1 MVNLITGPRG
11 SGKTQQMIDLA
22 NEKVKTSNGNV
33 VFIKKSHKDT
43 YTVDFNI
50 RVIRMADYPDV
61 LTLEEFVGFLYGMAA
76 GNHDIE
82 AVFIDSVLK
91 QANITLE
98 SLAAFLHKLN
108 KISTENNIDFISAS
122 ARIKKIFPE
131 SIHLIVQL
139 SANCCIY
146 ILSTVTCTAKRFTAL
161 LTVNRFLILL
171 LYCFHFGKRQN
182 RIALFAFFIFYRH
195 LISHVIAD
203 NVNKI
208 NNRHIKYIVR
218 SFHHNI
224 VM

>member
-1 MVNLITGPRG
+1 MVYLVTGPRG

-82 AVFIDSVLK
+82 AVFIDGVLK

-108 KISTENNIDFISAS
+108 KISTENNIDFYLSISAD
-122 ARIKKIFPE
+122 KKDIPGID
-131 SIHLIVQL
+131 S
-139 SANCCIY
+139 SDC
-146 ILSTVTCTAKRFTAL
+146 TV
-161 LTVNRFLILL
+161 V
-171 LYCFHFGKRQN
+171 
-182 RIALFAFFIFYRH
+182 
-195 LISHVIAD
+195 S
-203 NVNKI
+203 
-208 NNRHIKYIVR
+208 
-218 SFHHNI
+218 
-224 VM
+224 

>member
-1 MVNLITGPRG
+1 MVYLVTGPRG

-98 SLAAFLHKLN
+98 SLAAFLHKFN
-108 KISTENNIDFISAS
+108 KISTENNIDFYLSISAD
-122 ARIKKIFPE
+122 KKDIPGID
-131 SIHLIVQL
+131 S
-139 SANCCIY
+139 SDC
-146 ILSTVTCTAKRFTAL
+146 TV
-161 LTVNRFLILL
+161 V
-171 LYCFHFGKRQN
+171 
-182 RIALFAFFIFYRH
+182 
-195 LISHVIAD
+195 S
-203 NVNKI
+203 
-208 NNRHIKYIVR
+208 
-218 SFHHNI
+218 
-224 VM
+224 

>member
-1 MVNLITGPRG
+1 MVYLVTGPRG

-22 NEKVKTSNGNV
+22 NEKVKTTNGNV

-108 KISTENNIDFISAS
+108 KISTENNIDFYLSISAD
-122 ARIKKIFPE
+122 KKDIPGID
-131 SIHLIVQL
+131 S
-139 SANCCIY
+139 SDC
-146 ILSTVTCTAKRFTAL
+146 TV
-161 LTVNRFLILL
+161 V
-171 LYCFHFGKRQN
+171 
-182 RIALFAFFIFYRH
+182 
-195 LISHVIAD
+195 S
-203 NVNKI
+203 
-208 NNRHIKYIVR
+208 
-218 SFHHNI
+218 
-224 VM
+224 

>member
-1 MVNLITGPRG
+1 MVYLVTGARG
-11 SGKTQQMIDLA
+11 SGKTQQMIELA

-108 KISTENNIDFISAS
+108 KISTENNIDFYLSISAD
-122 ARIKKIFPE
+122 KKDIPGID
-131 SIHLIVQL
+131 S
-139 SANCCIY
+139 SDC
-146 ILSTVTCTAKRFTAL
+146 TV
-161 LTVNRFLILL
+161 V
-171 LYCFHFGKRQN
+171 
-182 RIALFAFFIFYRH
+182 
-195 LISHVIAD
+195 S
-203 NVNKI
+203 
-208 NNRHIKYIVR
+208 
-218 SFHHNI
+218 
-224 VM
+224 

>member
-1 MVNLITGPRG
+1 MVYLVTGPRG

-108 KISTENNIDFISAS
+108 KISTENNIDFYLSISAD
-122 ARIKKIFPE
+122 KKDLPGID
-131 SIHLIVQL
+131 S
-139 SANCCIY
+139 SDC
-146 ILSTVTCTAKRFTAL
+146 TV
-161 LTVNRFLILL
+161 V
-171 LYCFHFGKRQN
+171 
-182 RIALFAFFIFYRH
+182 
-195 LISHVIAD
+195 S
-203 NVNKI
+203 
-208 NNRHIKYIVR
+208 
-218 SFHHNI
+218 
-224 VM
+224 

>member
-1 MVNLITGPRG
+1 MVYLVTGPRG

-108 KISTENNIDFISAS
+108 KISTENNIDFYLSICAD
-122 ARIKKIFPE
+122 KKDIPGID
-131 SIHLIVQL
+131 S
-139 SANCCIY
+139 SDC
-146 ILSTVTCTAKRFTAL
+146 TV
-161 LTVNRFLILL
+161 V
-171 LYCFHFGKRQN
+171 
-182 RIALFAFFIFYRH
+182 
-195 LISHVIAD
+195 S
-203 NVNKI
+203 
-208 NNRHIKYIVR
+208 
-218 SFHHNI
+218 
-224 VM
+224 

>member
-1 MVNLITGPRG
+1 MVYLVTGPRG

-108 KISTENNIDFISAS
+108 KISTENNIDFYLSISAD
-122 ARIKKIFPE
+122 KKNIPGID
-131 SIHLIVQL
+131 S
-139 SANCCIY
+139 SDC
-146 ILSTVTCTAKRFTAL
+146 TV
-161 LTVNRFLILL
+161 V
-171 LYCFHFGKRQN
+171 
-182 RIALFAFFIFYRH
+182 
-195 LISHVIAD
+195 S
-203 NVNKI
+203 
-208 NNRHIKYIVR
+208 
-218 SFHHNI
+218 
-224 VM
+224 

>member
-1 MVNLITGPRG
+1 MVYLVTGPRG

-108 KISTENNIDFISAS
+108 KISTENNIDFYLSISADKQDIPGIDS
-122 ARIKKIFPE
+122 
-131 SIHLIVQL
+131 SD
-139 SANCCIY
+139 C
-146 ILSTVTCTAKRFTAL
+146 TV
-161 LTVNRFLILL
+161 V
-171 LYCFHFGKRQN
+171 
-182 RIALFAFFIFYRH
+182 
-195 LISHVIAD
+195 S
-203 NVNKI
+203 
-208 NNRHIKYIVR
+208 
-218 SFHHNI
+218 
-224 VM
+224 

>member
-1 MVNLITGPRG
+1 MVYLVTGPRG

-50 RVIRMADYPDV
+50 RVICMADYPDV

-108 KISTENNIDFISAS
+108 KISTENNIDFYLSISAD
-122 ARIKKIFPE
+122 KKDIPGID
-131 SIHLIVQL
+131 S
-139 SANCCIY
+139 SDC
-146 ILSTVTCTAKRFTAL
+146 TV
-161 LTVNRFLILL
+161 V
-171 LYCFHFGKRQN
+171 
-182 RIALFAFFIFYRH
+182 
-195 LISHVIAD
+195 S
-203 NVNKI
+203 
-208 NNRHIKYIVR
+208 
-218 SFHHNI
+218 
-224 VM
+224 

>member
-1 MVNLITGPRG
+1 MVYLVTGPRG

-43 YTVDFNI
+43 YTVDFNL

-108 KISTENNIDFISAS
+108 KISTENNIDFYLSISAD
-122 ARIKKIFPE
+122 KKDIPGID
-131 SIHLIVQL
+131 S
-139 SANCCIY
+139 SDC
-146 ILSTVTCTAKRFTAL
+146 TV
-161 LTVNRFLILL
+161 V
-171 LYCFHFGKRQN
+171 
-182 RIALFAFFIFYRH
+182 
-195 LISHVIAD
+195 S
-203 NVNKI
+203 
-208 NNRHIKYIVR
+208 
-218 SFHHNI
+218 
-224 VM
+224 

>member
-1 MVNLITGPRG
+1 MG
-11 SGKTQQMIDLA
+11 SEMCIRDRQMIDLA

-108 KISTENNIDFISAS
+108 KISTENNIDFYLSISAD
-122 ARIKKIFPE
+122 KKDIPGID
-131 SIHLIVQL
+131 S
-139 SANCCIY
+139 SDC
-146 ILSTVTCTAKRFTAL
+146 TV
-161 LTVNRFLILL
+161 V
-171 LYCFHFGKRQN
+171 
-182 RIALFAFFIFYRH
+182 
-195 LISHVIAD
+195 S
-203 NVNKI
+203 
-208 NNRHIKYIVR
+208 
-218 SFHHNI
+218 
-224 VM
+224 

>member
-1 MVNLITGPRG
+1 MVYLVTGPRG
-11 SGKTQQMIDLA
+11 SGETQQMIDLA

-108 KISTENNIDFISAS
+108 KISTENNIDFYLSISAD
-122 ARIKKIFPE
+122 KKDIPGID
-131 SIHLIVQL
+131 S
-139 SANCCIY
+139 SDC
-146 ILSTVTCTAKRFTAL
+146 TV
-161 LTVNRFLILL
+161 V
-171 LYCFHFGKRQN
+171 
-182 RIALFAFFIFYRH
+182 
-195 LISHVIAD
+195 S
-203 NVNKI
+203 
-208 NNRHIKYIVR
+208 
-218 SFHHNI
+218 
-224 VM
+224 

>member
-1 MVNLITGPRG
+1 MVYLVTGPRG

-108 KISTENNIDFISAS
+108 KISTENNIDFYLSISAD
-122 ARIKKIFPE
+122 K
-131 SIHLIVQL
+131 
-139 SANCCIY
+139 
-146 ILSTVTCTAKRFTAL
+146 
-161 LTVNRFLILL
+161 
-171 LYCFHFGKRQN
+171 
-182 RIALFAFFIFYRH
+182 
-195 LISHVIAD
+195 
-203 NVNKI
+203 
-208 NNRHIKYIVR
+208 KYIPGIDSSDCTVV
-218 SFHHNI
+218 S
-224 VM
+224 

>member
-1 MVNLITGPRG
+1 MVYLVTGPRG

-50 RVIRMADYPDV
+50 RVIRKADYPDV

-108 KISTENNIDFISAS
+108 KISTENNIDFYLSISAD
-122 ARIKKIFPE
+122 KKDIPGID
-131 SIHLIVQL
+131 S
-139 SANCCIY
+139 SDC
-146 ILSTVTCTAKRFTAL
+146 TV
-161 LTVNRFLILL
+161 V
-171 LYCFHFGKRQN
+171 
-182 RIALFAFFIFYRH
+182 
-195 LISHVIAD
+195 S
-203 NVNKI
+203 
-208 NNRHIKYIVR
+208 
-218 SFHHNI
+218 
-224 VM
+224 

>member
-1 MVNLITGPRG
+1 MVYLVTGPRG

-82 AVFIDSVLK
+82 AAFIDSVLK

-108 KISTENNIDFISAS
+108 KISTENNIDFYLSISAD
-122 ARIKKIFPE
+122 KKDIPGID
-131 SIHLIVQL
+131 S
-139 SANCCIY
+139 SDC
-146 ILSTVTCTAKRFTAL
+146 TV
-161 LTVNRFLILL
+161 V
-171 LYCFHFGKRQN
+171 
-182 RIALFAFFIFYRH
+182 
-195 LISHVIAD
+195 S
-203 NVNKI
+203 
-208 NNRHIKYIVR
+208 
-218 SFHHNI
+218 
-224 VM
+224 

>member
-1 MVNLITGPRG
+1 MVYLVTGPRG

-50 RVIRMADYPDV
+50 RVLRMADYPDV

-108 KISTENNIDFISAS
+108 KISTENNIDFYLSISAD
-122 ARIKKIFPE
+122 KKDIPGID
-131 SIHLIVQL
+131 S
-139 SANCCIY
+139 SDC
-146 ILSTVTCTAKRFTAL
+146 TV
-161 LTVNRFLILL
+161 V
-171 LYCFHFGKRQN
+171 
-182 RIALFAFFIFYRH
+182 
-195 LISHVIAD
+195 S
-203 NVNKI
+203 
-208 NNRHIKYIVR
+208 
-218 SFHHNI
+218 
-224 VM
+224 

>member
-1 MVNLITGPRG
+1 MVYLVTGPRG

-108 KISTENNIDFISAS
+108 KISTENNIDFYLSISAD
-122 ARIKKIFPE
+122 KKDIPGID
-131 SIHLIVQL
+131 S
-139 SANCCIY
+139 SDC
-146 ILSTVTCTAKRFTAL
+146 TV
-161 LTVNRFLILL
+161 
-171 LYCFHFGKRQN
+171 
-182 RIALFAFFIFYRH
+182 
-195 LISHVIAD
+195 IS
-203 NVNKI
+203 
-208 NNRHIKYIVR
+208 
-218 SFHHNI
+218 
-224 VM
+224 

>member
-1 MVNLITGPRG
+1 MVYLVTGPRG
-11 SGKTQQMIDLA
+11 SGKTQQTIDLA

-108 KISTENNIDFISAS
+108 KISTENNIDFYLSISAD
-122 ARIKKIFPE
+122 KKDIPGID
-131 SIHLIVQL
+131 S
-139 SANCCIY
+139 SDC
-146 ILSTVTCTAKRFTAL
+146 TV
-161 LTVNRFLILL
+161 V
-171 LYCFHFGKRQN
+171 
-182 RIALFAFFIFYRH
+182 
-195 LISHVIAD
+195 S
-203 NVNKI
+203 
-208 NNRHIKYIVR
+208 
-218 SFHHNI
+218 
-224 VM
+224 

>member
-1 MVNLITGPRG
+1 MVYLVTGPRG

-22 NEKVKTSNGNV
+22 DEKVKTSNGNV

-108 KISTENNIDFISAS
+108 KISTENNIDFYLSISAD
-122 ARIKKIFPE
+122 KKDIPGID
-131 SIHLIVQL
+131 S
-139 SANCCIY
+139 SDC
-146 ILSTVTCTAKRFTAL
+146 TV
-161 LTVNRFLILL
+161 V
-171 LYCFHFGKRQN
+171 
-182 RIALFAFFIFYRH
+182 
-195 LISHVIAD
+195 S
-203 NVNKI
+203 
-208 NNRHIKYIVR
+208 
-218 SFHHNI
+218 
-224 VM
+224 

>member
-1 MVNLITGPRG
+1 MVYLVTGPRG

-108 KISTENNIDFISAS
+108 KISTENNFDFYLSISAD
-122 ARIKKIFPE
+122 KKDIPGID
-131 SIHLIVQL
+131 S
-139 SANCCIY
+139 SDC
-146 ILSTVTCTAKRFTAL
+146 TV
-161 LTVNRFLILL
+161 V
-171 LYCFHFGKRQN
+171 
-182 RIALFAFFIFYRH
+182 
-195 LISHVIAD
+195 S
-203 NVNKI
+203 
-208 NNRHIKYIVR
+208 
-218 SFHHNI
+218 
-224 VM
+224 

>member
-1 MVNLITGPRG
+1 MVYLVTGPRG

-108 KISTENNIDFISAS
+108 KISTENNIDFYATMGD
-122 ARIKKIFPE
+122 KW
-131 SIHLIVQL
+131 
-139 SANCCIY
+139 
-146 ILSTVTCTAKRFTAL
+146 
-161 LTVNRFLILL
+161 
-171 LYCFHFGKRQN
+171 
-182 RIALFAFFIFYRH
+182 
-195 LISHVIAD
+195 
-203 NVNKI
+203 
-208 NNRHIKYIVR
+208 
-218 SFHHNI
+218 NI
-224 VM
+224 P

>member
-1 MVNLITGPRG
+1 MVYLVTGPRG
-11 SGKTQQMIDLA
+11 SGKTQQIIDLA

-108 KISTENNIDFISAS
+108 KISTENNIDFYLSISAD
-122 ARIKKIFPE
+122 KKDIPGID
-131 SIHLIVQL
+131 S
-139 SANCCIY
+139 SDC
-146 ILSTVTCTAKRFTAL
+146 TV
-161 LTVNRFLILL
+161 V
-171 LYCFHFGKRQN
+171 
-182 RIALFAFFIFYRH
+182 
-195 LISHVIAD
+195 S
-203 NVNKI
+203 
-208 NNRHIKYIVR
+208 
-218 SFHHNI
+218 
-224 VM
+224 

>member
-1 MVNLITGPRG
+1 MVYLVTGPRG

-108 KISTENNIDFISAS
+108 KISTENNIDFYLSISAD
-122 ARIKKIFPE
+122 KKDIPG
-131 SIHLIVQL
+131 I
-139 SANCCIY
+139 
-146 ILSTVTCTAKRFTAL
+146 TAAS
-161 LTVNRFLILL
+161 
-171 LYCFHFGKRQN
+171 
-182 RIALFAFFIFYRH
+182 IFYRQ
-195 LISHVIAD
+195 SPVQQ
-203 NVNKI
+203 NGSQ
-208 NNRHIKYIVR
+208 RY
-218 SFHHNI
+218 
-224 VM
+224 

>member
-1 MVNLITGPRG
+1 MVYLVTGPRG

-50 RVIRMADYPDV
+50 RVIRMADYTDV

-108 KISTENNIDFISAS
+108 KISTENNIDFYLSISAD
-122 ARIKKIFPE
+122 KKDIPGID
-131 SIHLIVQL
+131 S
-139 SANCCIY
+139 SDC
-146 ILSTVTCTAKRFTAL
+146 TV
-161 LTVNRFLILL
+161 V
-171 LYCFHFGKRQN
+171 
-182 RIALFAFFIFYRH
+182 
-195 LISHVIAD
+195 S
-203 NVNKI
+203 
-208 NNRHIKYIVR
+208 
-218 SFHHNI
+218 
-224 VM
+224 